1 MRLIAVLLLS
11 ASVIAQAPPAVG
23 QGGAPTPAPAAGQA
37 TAPAPAPRIVGTMSD
52 LMVKIIYPTSDA
64 VFYITT
70 RTPTNE
76 VQWNELQAK
85 TLMLAESANLLMMPS
100 RARDQD
106 RWMTDSQLLLDV
118 ATTAFKAAKAHD
130 VEALGALNEELRVSC
145 VTCHQHYRPSYG
157 RRRQQADEKPSPK

>member
-11 ASVIAQAPPAVG
+11 ASALAQAPPPSQAPQAQAPPAV
-23 QGGAPTPAPAAGQA
+23 QG
-37 TAPAPAPRIVGTMSD
+37 TAPAPSPRVVGTMSD

-70 RTPTNE
+70 RTPANE

-106 RWMTDSQLLLDV
+106 RWMADSQLLLDV
-118 ATTAFKAAKAHD
+118 ATTAFRASKAKD
-130 VEALGALNEELRVSC
+130 VEALDALNEPLRVAC
-145 VTCHQHYRPSYG
+145 VTCHQHYRSSYG
-157 RRRQQADEKPSPK
+157 RRR